1 MANVTD
7 DLGLFTGRMPG
18 RHALDGL
25 LAAFEEIDTN
35 TNEVTVRENLRTKIN
50 KFLPARGTTWDFTTA
65 RGLLY
70 LRIAQRQLGK
80 LRAFDKWGSWLT
92 LSGDEKTRIY
102 KEIEKGQRERLV
114 EYICE
119 QPRSRG

>member
-1 MANVTD
+1 MWANVTD

-50 KFLPARGTTWDFTTA
+50 KFLPA
-65 RGLLY
+65 
-70 LRIAQRQLGK
+70 LRE
-80 LRAFDKWGSWLT
+80 
-92 LSGDEKTRIY
+92 LS
-102 KEIEKGQRERLV
+102 
-114 EYICE
+114 
-119 QPRSRG
+119 SRRTVGA